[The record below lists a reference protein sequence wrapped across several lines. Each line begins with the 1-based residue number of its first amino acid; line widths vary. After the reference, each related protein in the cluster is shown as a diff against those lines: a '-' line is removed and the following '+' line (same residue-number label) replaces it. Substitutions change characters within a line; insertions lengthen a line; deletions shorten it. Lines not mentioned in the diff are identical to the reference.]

1 MSGMRGTVRRV
12 KKYVGVEATFDAQ
25 GAVSPRAVL
34 WDDGRRFEVDR
45 VLDARPAASLKTGG
59 DGIRY
64 TVQVGGKS
72 TYLFFEGDR
81 WFVEARVAEMP

>member
-1 MSGMRGTVRRV
+1 MDQREKR
-12 KKYVGVEATFDAQ
+12 YVGVDATFDAD
-25 GAVSPRAVL
+25 GRVTPRAVI

-45 VLDARPAASLKTGG
+45 VLDVRAAASLKTGG

-64 TVQVGGKS
+64 TVQVGGRS
-72 TYLFFEGDR
+72 TYLFLEGGAR